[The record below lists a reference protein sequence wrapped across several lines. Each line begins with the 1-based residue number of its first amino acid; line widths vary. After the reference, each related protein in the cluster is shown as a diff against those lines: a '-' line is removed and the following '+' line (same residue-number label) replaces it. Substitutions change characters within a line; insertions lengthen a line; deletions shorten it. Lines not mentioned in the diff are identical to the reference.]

1 MATNPGIHANVR
13 LDVFNSAER
22 KIVSALASY
31 FYITTGSEEFVGGSR
46 YTYVTVRPSH
56 KIEHALPNAREF
68 VVLFADYENFEAR
81 TLTAYSKIAEFFT
94 DSLRVNR
101 HFRILVSTDK
111 KITDKLRKICI
122 DEPDIPVTLPF
133 TYENICEGDIG
144 KNIIEATRENYYF
157 RDLFSQRDPLRES
170 TFFFGRSEL
179 LAAMRDR
186 MSGGEN
192 SGIFGLRKSGKTSIL
207 LACERLAKTDGHRF
221 VHIDCQ
227 SASTTSAR
235 WHELLRAVAIEVRK
249 ASGLATTPVQ
259 LGDFSPLEAARS
271 FEKALADSYSQGKRK
286 TILAFDEVEHI
297 SPQTGIG
304 HWRDGKDTLLFWQTI
319 RSVHQRMATRM
330 SFIVAGTN
338 PVITECREISGSDNP
353 LLAYISVDYL
363 PGFTDNELSQ
373 MCESLGELMGMNFS
387 LEAISALYSA
397 LGGHAFLSRQ
407 VASHIHKELPFEGRP
422 VRIEV
427 EHVHK
432 AVNSF
437 DFKPLFDDVLSSL
450 KSRFPDGYQILEWCA
465 LGDEERVEEFLHLD
479 AKFAAHL
486 TGYGL
491 VRQTGT
497 ALAPR
502 MKLIADYLRTSA
514 RVSGVIK
521 RDEDRWAL
529 IAKKRGMLERDLRA
543 IVRGRMI
550 DKYGRASAA
559 DGLRGLLN
567 RSRAEG
573 MQDCTFEEI
582 FSKTDCRLY
591 FSDIISV
598 INHEPDYWSER
609 LGFDVAHLKPMMISI
624 NDLRADAHAKSISD
638 DDFERLIGYIE
649 SIQAAV

>member
-13 LDVFNSAER
+13 LDVFTHAER
-22 KIVSALASY
+22 NIVSALAGY
-31 FYITTGSEEFVGGSR
+31 FYVTTGSEEFVGGSR

-81 TLTAYSKIAEFFT
+81 TLTAYGKISDFFT

-101 HFRILVSTDK
+101 HFRILISKDK

-133 TYENICEGDIG
+133 TYDNICDGDIC

-235 WHELLRAVAIEVRK
+235 WNELLRAVAIEVRK
-249 ASGLATTPVQ
+249 AAGLAITPVQ
-259 LGDFSPLEAARS
+259 LGDFSPVEAARS

-304 HWRDGKDTLLFWQTI
+304 HWRDGQDTLLFWQTM
-319 RSVHQRMATRM
+319 RSIHQRMANRM
-330 SFIVAGTN
+330 CFIVAGTN
-338 PVITECREISGSDNP
+338 PVITECREIAGSDNP

-363 PGFTDNELSQ
+363 PGFTDHELRQ
-373 MCESLGELMGMNFS
+373 MCESLGDLMGMNFS
-387 LEAISALYSA
+387 LEAIAALYGA

-407 VASHIHKELPFEGRP
+407 VASHIHKQLPFEGRP
-422 VRIEV
+422 VRVEV
-427 EHVHK
+427 EHVQQ
-432 AVNSF
+432 AVSSF

-450 KSRFPDGYQILEWCA
+450 KSRFPDEYQLLEWCA
-465 LGDEERVEEFLHLD
+465 LGDEDKVEEFLNLD
-479 AKFAAHL
+479 PKFAAHL

-491 VRQTGT
+491 VRQSGT
-497 ALAPR
+497 ALTPR
-502 MKLIADYLRTSA
+502 MKLVSDYLRMSA
-514 RVSGVIK
+514 RVSGVVK

-529 IAKKRGMLERDLRA
+529 IAKKRGVLERDLRA

-550 DKYGRASAA
+550 DKYGRAGAA

-567 RSRAEG
+567 RNRADALV
-573 MQDCTFEEI
+573 DCSFEEI
-582 FSKTDCRLY
+582 FSQTDCRLY

-598 INHEPDYWSER
+598 TGHEPDYWSER
-609 LGFDVAHLKPMMISI
+609 LGFEFSELKPMMIAI
-624 NDLRADAHAKSISD
+624 NDLRADAHAKSIAD
-638 DDFERLIGYIE
+638 GDFERLVSYID
-649 SIQAAV
+649 SVQAAI